1 MARIAVGGFQH
12 ETNTFAPQ
20 RATWA
25 DFERADAWPG
35 FIRGPELIEAVEGF
49 NIPIAGAVKALQEL
63 GHELLPLCWCSAPP
77 SSYVEREAYEKV
89 AGAILDDLA
98 GYRPIDGIYLDLHG
112 AMVAEHY
119 QDGEGE
125 LLRRIRALVGDKLPI
140 VTSLDFHTNLTP
152 EMVRHASAMIGY
164 RTYPHIDMAATGGR
178 AARLLDR
185 LLKDRRPLYKA
196 YRQIDFLIP
205 LVWQCT
211 LMEPARG
218 VFALIDE
225 IERGS
230 PDVPG
235 AETGAGSPGGS
246 HNQGIVSITHT
257 PGFPPADIAQC
268 GPALVVYGH
277 DREAAEAAADRIA
290 AVIKHREAAFAGKL
304 YTPEEAVAEALR
316 LSQNATK
323 PVILADVQDNPGAG
337 GTSDTVGILRAL
349 IAQRAKGAVIGMM
362 VDPEAAAAAEAAGE
376 GALLPCGVGAKIG
389 YAGETPV
396 EAKWRIVRLGNGR
409 FTGTGPMYGGARFNI
424 GPMALVTDEDSG
436 VSAVLAAKRIQAND
450 KEMFRHVGIEPAE
463 VPILVLKST
472 VHFRADFQPIAET
485 ILCVRSPGAH
495 VTDPAELTYR
505 HLRPGIRLNPM
516 GPPRE

>member
-35 FIRGPELIEAVEGF
+35 FIRGPELIEAVEGY
-49 NIPIAGAVKALQEL
+49 NIPIAGAVEALQSL
-63 GHELLPLCWCSAPP
+63 GHELVPLCWCSAPP
-77 SSYVEREAYEKV
+77 SSYVERDAYEKV
-89 AGAILDDLA
+89 AGAMLEDLA
-98 GYRPIDGIYLDLHG
+98 AAGPLDGIYLDLHG

-119 QDGEGE
+119 EDGEGE
-125 LLRRIRALVGDKLPI
+125 LLRRIREVVGTQIPI
-140 VTSLDFHTNLTP
+140 VTSLDYHTNLTP

-164 RTYPHIDMAATGGR
+164 RTYPHIDMAETGGR

-185 LLKDRRPLYKA
+185 LLKDRRPIYKP

-211 LMEPARG
+211 LMEPAKG
-218 VFALIDE
+218 IFELIGE

-230 PDVPG
+230 
-235 AETGAGSPGGS
+235 AETGGVRGGSPGGS

-268 GPALVVYGH
+268 GAALVVYGH

-290 AVIKHREAAFAGKL
+290 AAIRERESAFDGKL
-304 YTPEEAVAEALR
+304 YSPEEAVAEALR
-316 LSQNATK
+316 LARNATK

-337 GTSDTVGILRAL
+337 GTSDTVGLLRAL
-349 IAQRAKGAVIGMM
+349 IAQRAQGAVIGMM

-376 GALLPCGVGAKIG
+376 GALLPCGVGAKVG

-396 EAKWRIVRLGNGR
+396 EAAWRIVRLGSGR

-424 GPMALVTDEDSG
+424 GPMALVTDEASG

-450 KEMFRHVGIEPAE
+450 KEMFRHVGVEPAQ
-463 VPILVLKST
+463 VPILALKST
-472 VHFRADFQPIAET
+472 VHFRADFQPIAEA

-495 VTDPAELTYR
+495 ITDPAEYPYR
-505 HLRPGIRLNPM
+505 HLRPGVRLHPM
-516 GPPRE
+516 GPIRS